1 MIGARNAQQLY
12 NFSCT
17 PKHCLIGAFHVHREL
32 RMCKM
37 SKARVATHIP
47 WSEPV
52 FLRNKMLQ
60 RSAGLGI
67 LSSEHSPNE
76 VISTFRFGFAENGR
90 PPNHW
95 FPHKHIYI
103 FTNGTILGPL
113 GVPSFQEIPNIIFY
127 SIIPYLIKICKCRGL
142 R

>member
-103 FTNGTILGPL
+103 HKWDNSWALGGTILSRNPKYNFL
-113 GVPSFQEIPNIIFY
+113 QYNSIFN
-127 SIIPYLIKICKCRGL
+127 
-142 R
+142 